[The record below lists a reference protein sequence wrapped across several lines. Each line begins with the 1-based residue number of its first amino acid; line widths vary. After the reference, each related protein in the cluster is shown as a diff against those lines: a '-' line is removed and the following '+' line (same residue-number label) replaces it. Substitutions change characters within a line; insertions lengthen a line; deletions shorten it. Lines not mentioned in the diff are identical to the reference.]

1 MKILQFPVCEDR
13 KCFNRYLK
21 WSINRLR
28 QRRTNKAFINSYT
41 FQAIKKRLTYI
52 SLFDGLS
59 RNQSFSQK
67 KHKN

>member
-1 MKILQFPVCEDR
+1 MVL
-13 KCFNRYLK
+13 
-21 WSINRLR
+21 
-28 QRRTNKAFINSYT
+28 INSDT

-67 KHKN
+67 QTQKFKYRSSSLEAMLTI